1 MLRGSFS
8 SVLAYSGRSPPEAW
22 RRLSLASTSIHTQF
36 ILAKMVPKAQVL
48 KRLELA
54 WLKLLGFI
62 IRLRK
67 ADDSFGLATKLTYPL
82 KRLYGKNQESQW
94 VRLEFTRNCRQFDK
108 KQWIR
113 FH

>member
-1 MLRGSFS
+1 
-8 SVLAYSGRSPPEAW
+8 
-22 RRLSLASTSIHTQF
+22 
-36 ILAKMVPKAQVL
+36 MVPKAQVL

-54 WLKLLGFI
+54 WLKLLGLI

-67 ADDSFGLATKLTYPL
+67 ADDNFGLAKKLTYPL
-82 KRLYGKNQESQW
+82 KSLYGKNQESLS

-108 KQWIR
+108 NQWIR

>member
-1 MLRGSFS
+1 
-8 SVLAYSGRSPPEAW
+8 
-22 RRLSLASTSIHTQF
+22 
-36 ILAKMVPKAQVL
+36 MVPKAQVL

-82 KRLYGKNQESQW
+82 KSLYGKNQESQW

-108 KQWIR
+108 NQWIR

>member
-1 MLRGSFS
+1 
-8 SVLAYSGRSPPEAW
+8 
-22 RRLSLASTSIHTQF
+22 
-36 ILAKMVPKAQVL
+36 MVPKAQVL

-67 ADDSFGLATKLTYPL
+67 ADDSFGLAIKLTYPL
-82 KRLYGKNQESQW
+82 KSLYGKNQESLW

-108 KQWIR
+108 NQWIR

>member
-1 MLRGSFS
+1 M
-8 SVLAYSGRSPPEAW
+8 VL
-22 RRLSLASTSIHTQF
+22 
-36 ILAKMVPKAQVL
+36 KAQVL

>member
-1 MLRGSFS
+1 
-8 SVLAYSGRSPPEAW
+8 
-22 RRLSLASTSIHTQF
+22 
-36 ILAKMVPKAQVL
+36 MVPKAQVL

-67 ADDSFGLATKLTYPL
+67 ADDSFGLAIKLTYPL
-82 KRLYGKNQESQW
+82 KSLYGKNQESLW
-94 VRLEFTRNCRQFDK
+94 VRLEFTQNCRQFDK
-108 KQWIR
+108 NQWIR